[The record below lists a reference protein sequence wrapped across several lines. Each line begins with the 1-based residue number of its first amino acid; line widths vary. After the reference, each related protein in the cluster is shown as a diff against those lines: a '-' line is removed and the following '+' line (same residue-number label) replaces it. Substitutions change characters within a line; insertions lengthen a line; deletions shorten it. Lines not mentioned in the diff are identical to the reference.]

1 MASFQS
7 QSTFNQLL
15 VKTEE
20 LSRRLDLLLSGFCC
34 SHPRIALV
42 ALSRIDIPAASRV
55 AGIEILNTQLS

>member
-7 QSTFNQLL
+7 QSTFNQQL
-15 VKTEE
+15 VKTAE
-20 LSRRLDLLLSGFCC
+20 LRIRLDLLPSGFCC

-55 AGIEILNTQLS
+55 AGTDILNTQLL